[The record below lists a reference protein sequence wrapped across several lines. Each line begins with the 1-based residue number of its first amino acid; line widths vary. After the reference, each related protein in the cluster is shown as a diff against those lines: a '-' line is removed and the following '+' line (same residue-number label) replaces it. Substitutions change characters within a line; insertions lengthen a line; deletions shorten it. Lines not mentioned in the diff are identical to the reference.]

1 MNVRGRLR
9 GAAWLAAA
17 RTGPVS
23 EQWGRDRGTPVD
35 RWYIERF
42 LGRHASDIRGHVLEV
57 MDDTY
62 TTRFGTAVDAVDVLD
77 VDENNRRATLV
88 ADLAEPEGF
97 PPATYDCILL
107 TQTLQYVYD
116 LPAAVESIHRS
127 LRPAVLASRPFR
139 SSAVLTA
146 PGFHGASSGA

>member
-42 LGRHASDIRGHVLEV
+42 LDRHASDIRGHVLEV
-57 MDDTY
+57 MDEIT
-62 TTRFGTAVDAVDVLD
+62 
-77 VDENNRRATLV
+77 
-88 ADLAEPEGF
+88 
-97 PPATYDCILL
+97 
-107 TQTLQYVYD
+107 
-116 LPAAVESIHRS
+116 VE
-127 LRPAVLASRPFR
+127 
-139 SSAVLTA
+139 
-146 PGFHGASSGA
+146 